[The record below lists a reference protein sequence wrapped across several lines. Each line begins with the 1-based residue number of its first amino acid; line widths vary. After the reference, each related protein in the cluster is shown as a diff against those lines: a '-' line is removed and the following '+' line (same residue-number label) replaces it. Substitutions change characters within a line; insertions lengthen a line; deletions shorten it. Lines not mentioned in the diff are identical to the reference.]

1 MSAMSSAYTSRAASP
16 FSPSATC
23 PGTPL
28 TAASI
33 FDLPELPQYILV
45 TGGLGFIGSHTSAEL
60 LKSGYN
66 VLIVDNC
73 SNAHQ
78 GVFDRIN
85 KIADI
90 HYANSPAARPEAKL
104 FDINYQD
111 IPRMQA
117 LLDQYSQWTLR
128 GERESQIAGV
138 IHFAAYKAVE
148 ESIRSPLKYYRNN
161 ISGLID
167 FLALLDD
174 YNIKKFI
181 FSSSATVYGTVAD
194 RGLPLQEE
202 NCVHKPTAYTGLEG
216 PVAAD
221 QGCTGLTNPY
231 GRTKFF
237 GEAILS
243 DLAASDPSWTI
254 VALRYFNPIGCD
266 ESGLLGEDPKGVP
279 SNLLP
284 VVTKVMTG
292 QYTELKV
299 FGDDWAT
306 PDGTAVRDFIH
317 VTDLARGHI
326 AAVTAASRESLKE
339 NFRTFNLGTGC
350 GYSVEQVASTMETVS
365 GRPVPR
371 TKVARRAGDVGS
383 CVAVADRAHNE
394 LGWKTEKSLYD
405 ACRDICNFLKVNE
418 S

>member
-1 MSAMSSAYTSRAASP
+1 MSSAYTSRASSP
-16 FSPSATC
+16 FSPIASF
-23 PGTPL
+23 PGTPA
-28 TAASI
+28 TEAAI
-33 FDLPELPQYILV
+33 HNLPELRQYILV

-78 GVFDRIN
+78 GVFERIN
-85 KIADI
+85 QIADT
-90 HYANSPAARPEAKL
+90 HYANSPASRPEAKL
-104 FDINYQD
+104 FNINYQD
-111 IPRMQA
+111 IPSMQD
-117 LLDQYSQWTLR
+117 LLDQYSSWTLR
-128 GERESQIAGV
+128 GERESQIVGV

-161 ISGLID
+161 ISGLVD

-202 NCVHKPTAYTGLEG
+202 DCVHKPTAQKE
-216 PVAAD
+216 

-284 VVTKVMTG
+284 VVTRVMTG
-292 QYTELKV
+292 QYPELKV

-306 PDGTAVRDFIH
+306 TDGTAVRDFIH

-326 AAVTAASRESLKE
+326 AAVTAAQSENLKE

-371 TKVARRAGDVGS
+371 RRVERRAGDVGS